1 MVGDY
6 PQASFLKTRDGF
18 EDDGGH
24 HHDRFPKPKR
34 TPVRLRLRPEVK
46 WTGVLSASGTH
57 GCLVVDDEA
66 LKVFRRFRLG
76 VSQVVPATVQGPRRE
91 KRAYHCLF
99 IANHLGHDEVNFAES
114 KFKFVDMLRDLIAPI
129 KITSATDYEAKVT
142 LARKGELPK
151 AEAFSRIIFTRFAVR
166 RAALPDADLFGAAR
180 FLRGLL
186 VSDALKNALE
196 ASGVSGIDLTPNRVL
211 DVV

>member
-1 MVGDY
+1 MGDY
-6 PQASFLKTRDGF
+6 PQASFPKERDGF

-24 HHDRFPKPKR
+24 YHDRFPKPKR

-57 GCLVVDDEA
+57 GGLVVDDEA

-76 VSQVVPATVQGPRRE
+76 TSRVVPATVQGPRRE

-99 IANHLGHDEVNFAES
+99 IANHLGLDDVDFAES
-114 KFKFVDMLRDLIAPI
+114 EFKLVDMLSDPIAPI
-129 KITSATDYEAKVT
+129 KITSATDYEAKVV
-142 LARKGELPK
+142 LARKGELPN

-166 RAALPDADLFGAAR
+166 RAALPDADLFGAGR
-180 FLRGLL
+180 FLRGLF
-186 VSDALKNALE
+186 VTDALKDALGE
-196 ASGVSGIDLTPNRVL
+196 SGVSGIDLTPNRVL
-211 DVV
+211 QVM